1 LRRNL
6 TSNDIASAFEQACL
20 AELDALKPGNVHRH
34 APDSRMSVAD
44 FEASA
49 RAAAPSMG
57 TSGLTVGRRVR
68 ESVRATIAAV
78 GHNTNLG
85 IVLLAAP
92 FAEAAL
98 SPGEGDLRD
107 RLGQVLEGLSVADSR
122 DVYFAIREAR
132 PGGLGEAERHDVRSE
147 PEVTLLVA
155 MRAAEGRDRIAW
167 NYTNGFSD
175 IFEVG
180 LPALATGRLLSGDAA
195 AATTFLYLTFLSA
208 TPDTLIVRKFGSES
222 AAEVQREASAL
233 HRQLIEGA
241 RHSDLLPH
249 LLAFDA
255 SLKGRGFNPGTTAD
269 LTVATLFCSSLNE
282 LETGGQLGIF
292 EQ

>member
-1 LRRNL
+1 MRP
-6 TSNDIASAFEQACL
+6 TPTGHDIACAFEQACL

-49 RAAAPSMG
+49 RAAAPCIG
-57 TSGLTVGRRVR
+57 TSGFTVGRRVR
-68 ESVRATIAAV
+68 ESVSATIAAV

-92 FAEAAL
+92 LAEAAV
-98 SPGEGDLRD
+98 SPGEGDLRH
-107 RLGQVLEGLSVADSR
+107 RLGQVLEGLSVNDAR
-122 DVYFAIREAR
+122 DVYIAIREAR
-132 PGGLGEAERHDVRSE
+132 PGGLGDAERHDVRSE
-147 PEVTLLVA
+147 PEVTLLEA

-175 IFEVG
+175 IFDLG
-180 LPALATGRLLSGDAA
+180 LPALATGRAMSGDAA
-195 AATTFLYLTFLSA
+195 AATSFLYLTLLSA
-208 TPDTLIVRKFGSES
+208 IPDTLIARKSGSES
-222 AAEVQREASAL
+222 AAEVQREGWAL

-241 RHSDLLPH
+241 RHKDVLPD

-255 SLKGRGFNPGTTAD
+255 SLKGRGLNPGTTAD
-269 LTVATLFCSSLNE
+269 LTVATLFCSFLGK

-292 EQ
+292 KQ